1 MADTPVLIPPG
12 LVGMVNVGG
21 GIEGCVKGTATH
33 TRTGG
38 MTLTGL
44 LAPPQM
50 IAIWLWN
57 TSGKTYGSTAFAA
70 GWDGSAYTYRY
81 ASDLDG
87 YNAGDGSGS
96 GAFAPTGKYSPF
108 HFAPTVMYSDG
119 TLNIKTGISRF
130 NGSAWNYMYV
140 Y

>member
-96 GAFAPTGKYSPF
+96 GAFT
-108 HFAPTVMYSDG
+108 PTVMYSDG

>member
-1 MADTPVLIPPG
+1 MIGRTNAG
-12 LVGMVNVGG
+12 GG

-50 IAIWLWN
+50 IAIWKWN

-87 YNAGDGSGS
+87 YNTSDGSGS
-96 GAFAPTGKYSPF
+96 GAFT
-108 HFAPTVMYSDG
+108 PTVTYSDG

>member
-1 MADTPVLIPPG
+1 MIGRTNAG
-12 LVGMVNVGG
+12 GG

-50 IAIWLWN
+50 IVIWMWS
-57 TSGKTYGSTAFAA
+57 TSYNTYGTTAFAA

-81 ASDLDG
+81 GADLDG

-96 GAFAPTGKYSPF
+96 GSFT
-108 HFAPTVMYSDG
+108 PTVTYSDG
-119 TLNIKTGISRF
+119 ILNIKTGKSRF
-130 NGSAWNYMYV
+130 NGAQWNFMYV